1 VIITRK
7 PKHRHPVSAEPTG
20 RPYPPHPFQD
30 RKREGDGRRGERS
43 EERGREGMGLT
54 RERRKG
60 KEWYDTIQYD

>member
-43 EERGREGMGLT
+43 EERGREGM
-54 RERRKG
+54 
-60 KEWYDTIQYD
+60 